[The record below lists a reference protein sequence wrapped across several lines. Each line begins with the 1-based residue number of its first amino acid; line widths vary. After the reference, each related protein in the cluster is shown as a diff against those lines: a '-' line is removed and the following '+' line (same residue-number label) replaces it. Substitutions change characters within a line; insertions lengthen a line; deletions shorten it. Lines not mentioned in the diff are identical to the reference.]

1 MKQNNLPDVS
11 IIFAVDKKTSAIGE
25 GNSLPWR
32 NVNLDLNF
40 LKTKIKE
47 NEVLVL
53 TENLLHS
60 LPEVFLNFLDEQ
72 GKLIIVL
79 NSSYTFSEFT
89 QSEVFLKSK
98 KILILGGFK
107 LFDVALSSGLVDKV
121 YVNYLNFEKDIKITK
136 ETKFYDFVGKHRNF
150 YISKVDIL
158 GFDNNTSRGKCF
170 IISYEY
176 RTQS

>member
-107 LFDVALSSGLVDKV
+107 LDRKSVV
-121 YVNYLNFEKDIKITK
+121 
-136 ETKFYDFVGKHRNF
+136 
-150 YISKVDIL
+150 
-158 GFDNNTSRGKCF
+158 
-170 IISYEY
+170 
-176 RTQS
+176 